1 MENLDVKIN
10 EEDHVIFLLNS
21 LLKKYDHLCDT
32 LKYGKKTLSLAEVMG
47 AAFSKELDLKGNSEN
62 IKQHG
67 EGLNIIGRFDKREG
81 NQNKRGRLRSKS
93 RGRQMC

>member
-67 EGLNIIGRFDKREG
+67 DG
-81 NQNKRGRLRSKS
+81 SKNEDLAS
-93 RGRQMC
+93 